1 MTNAK
6 KITALILALVLIVST
21 FVACSNNKNK
31 DGETTTSEN
40 STVVETVTDEQG
52 EAVTDKSGEAL
63 TEVYE
68 EIPVVDDKGNVVKDE
83 KGETVTQ
90 RVPATTS
97 RNQTTAGKNTTTAAK
112 PNGSTTT
119 TTKPSGGNTTTSKP
133 NNTTTTKPPVTKPD
147 TTKPTEKPTQKPTTP
162 PTTEKPTQKPTTPP
176 TTEKP
181 KVYTPDYFVEYAK
194 KYAKQIG
201 LPYNNSLTIN
211 NAGYDTPITFEAEM
225 TDEAHRTFKENQIRD
240 RLNSLKALDEEHWIT
255 SYAVYY
261 EISNGH
267 CEFYLLYTSTGV

>member
-1 MTNAK
+1 MTKAK

-181 KVYTPDYFVEYAK
+181 KVYTPDYFVQYAK
-194 KYAKQIG
+194 DYGKKIG
-201 LPYNNSLTIN
+201 LPYDSSLTIEHSSW
-211 NAGYDTPITFEAEM
+211 DTPMIFETKM
-225 TDEAHRTFKENQIRD
+225 TDETHREHMEEAYKNGF
-240 RLNSLKALDEEHWIT
+240 RL
-255 SYAVYY
+255 V
-261 EISNGH
+261 
-267 CEFYLLYTSTGV
+267 